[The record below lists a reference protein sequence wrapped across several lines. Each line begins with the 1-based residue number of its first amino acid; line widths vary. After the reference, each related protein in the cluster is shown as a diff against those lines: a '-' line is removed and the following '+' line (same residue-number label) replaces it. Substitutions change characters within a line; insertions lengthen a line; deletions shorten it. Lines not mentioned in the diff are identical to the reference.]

1 MVVSPRFTTHSSFP
15 SMPRVAGT
23 PNKFRVSFELS
34 PWYREKVRELRRDS
48 GFESDDSFLRWIAQ
62 NTVQILAGEREPE
75 AAKLSDLR
83 LRMEDALAAIEE
95 PMDE

>member
-1 MVVSPRFTTHSSFP
+1 
-15 SMPRVAGT
+15 MPRIAGT
-23 PNKFRVSFELS
+23 PNKFRVNIEMS

-48 GFESDDSFLRWIAQ
+48 GFESDDSFSRWLLQ

-83 LRMEDALAAIEE
+83 LRMEDALAALEE

>member
-1 MVVSPRFTTHSSFP
+1 MAVSPRFTTHSSLLF
-15 SMPRVAGT
+15 MPRVAGT
-23 PNKFRVSFELS
+23 PNKFRVNFELS

>member
-1 MVVSPRFTTHSSFP
+1 
-15 SMPRVAGT
+15 MPRVAGT
-23 PNKFRVSFELS
+23 PNKFRVNIEMS

-48 GFESDDSFLRWIAQ
+48 GFESDDSFSRWLLQ

-83 LRMEDALAAIEE
+83 LRMEDALAALEE